1 MINSANSS
9 DPIPTSAN
17 TERPPP
23 ANGQAGLPAITGTAI
38 AGPLRSSITLP
49 ATASRLASAWGIET
63 DGCHHRMVWFKLRPV
78 PASLPS
84 AT

>member
-9 DPIPTSAN
+9 DQIPTSAN

-23 ANGQAGLPAITGTAI
+23 ANGQAGTTSHHGNGDRRHLG
-38 AGPLRSSITLP
+38 LMVV
-49 ATASRLASAWGIET
+49 SRLASAWGIET
-63 DGCHHRMVWFKLRPV
+63 DGCHHCMVLFELRPV

-84 AT
+84 AA